1 MTFEEF
7 NGIPE
12 KDSHVISAKIS
23 KRLADQLAKPI
34 MFDYCE
40 GHVSN
45 IQASEGV
52 SDTAINMVKG
62 MLSCFHAT
70 VKPNQRVYGL
80 KEASLAKSIL
90 VFTCLV

>member
-1 MTFEEF
+1 MTFAEF

-12 KDSHVISAKIS
+12 KDSHEVSTKIS

-34 MFDYCE
+34 MFDYCG

-52 SDTAINMVKG
+52 SDTAINIAKG
-62 MLSCFHAT
+62 MLSCIHVT
-70 VKPNQRVYGL
+70 VKPNQRVYEL